1 MAFSMA
7 TRTHKLAQPKA
18 NRLSYPDRRS
28 VYWLDELPPE
38 RTGPHTKIHLT
49 PRWSELCRSK
59 KLHTQVTLSPIW
71 EVSEWALRAVPS
83 KRLCSL
89 AQPRAP
95 AAGWEPERPLLVP
108 LNRATQTAVAT
119 ARVSQLAQPKRRQA
133 QENSGHKS
141 KPVSMTH
148 LPCRASAHTELLS
161 TPKHEHPGFAG
172 GRSVCWPI
180 SRAARSYVAGERL
193 LELSVPKARKALFE
207 GYDPYIVSRAA
218 RSASPS
224 PRIQE
229 LSLPLPRKCSSK

>member
-1 MAFSMA
+1 MA

-18 NRLSYPDRRS
+18 NLLSCPDRRS

-49 PRWSELCRSK
+49 PRC
-59 KLHTQVTLSPIW
+59 LSPIW

-119 ARVSQLAQPKRRQA
+119 ARVSQLAQPRRRQV
-133 QENSGHKS
+133 QQNSGHKS

-148 LPCRASAHTELLS
+148 LPRRASAHTELLS
-161 TPKHEHPGFAG
+161 TPKQEHRGFEG
-172 GRSVCWPI
+172 GRSVCWPV
-180 SRAARSYVAGERL
+180 SRAARSCVAGERL
-193 LELSVPKARKALFE
+193 LELSIPKERKALFE

-229 LSLPLPRKCSSK
+229 LSLPLPRKCRSK